1 MPCELHSAGR
11 GPQEAG
17 LRERQN
23 RRPARFFFRGSFSA
37 PERTAFLGRFFS
49 GVDRLCVPSL
59 DDREGIPNVILEAL
73 QFGVPI
79 LATRSGGMRSFEMS
93 ELGPAD
99 PEVIRLVA
107 PADFSGMLEALAA
120 APPPSEA
127 LRKRCRDYYET
138 FFSDAVLAGRWRK
151 IFSISDD

>member
-1 MPCELHSAGR
+1 M
-11 GPQEAG
+11 
-17 LRERQN
+17 
-23 RRPARFFFRGSFSA
+23 
-37 PERTAFLGRFFS
+37 
-49 GVDRLCVPSL
+49 PSL

-107 PADFSGMLEALAA
+107 PAEFSGALDACAA
-120 APPPSEA
+120 APAPSEA

-151 IFSISDD
+151 IFSISAG